1 MTSVLPLESGLF
13 DTIAGLPIHPL
24 VVHAVVVVLPVSAL
38 ALIAIYLVPRW
49 RQHYGWLT
57 MVALAGGVG
66 AALLAK
72 ESGEALAGRVGL
84 PQLHSGLAN
93 TLVAVAV
100 VTFVVAAVWF
110 WLQRKAARAG
120 VSSVAATVAGAVASL
135 LALGV
140 LSLTVLVGHS
150 GATAV
155 WAGVIAAT

>member
-24 VVHAVVVVLPVSAL
+24 VVHAVVVVLPVAAL

-57 MVALAGGVG
+57 MAALAGGVG
-66 AALLAK
+66 SAVLAK

-84 PQLHSGLAN
+84 PLLHSQLAG
-93 TLVAVAV
+93 TLVAVAS

-110 WLQRKAARAG
+110 WLQRRAASAG
-120 VSSVAATVAGAVASL
+120 AKSLAATVVGALASL
-135 LALGV
+135 LALAV
-140 LSLTVLVGHS
+140 LVLTVLVGHS

-155 WAGVIAAT
+155 WAGVVAAS